1 MKAILVIDMPK
12 NCTECQLKYLDMGD
26 DAYFGGSAERCVID
40 GSEICLS
47 GRYDD
52 CPLKPLPTKIT
63 TATLSGQEQ
72 ERTELFTS
80 MALLK
85 TYADGWNDC
94 LKGIT
99 DD

>member
-1 MKAILVIDMPK
+1 MKAILVLEMPK
-12 NCTECQLKYLDMGD
+12 NCDECPLLSERTYFNGQCDVLGNYLDD
-26 DAYFGGSAERCVID
+26 IFNKRYER
-40 GSEICLS
+40 
-47 GRYDD
+47 

-63 TATLSGQEQ
+63 TATLSDQEQ

-94 LKGIT
+94 LEEIES
-99 DD
+99 D

>member
-1 MKAILVIDMPK
+1 MKALLVIDMPK
-12 NCTECQLKYLDMGD
+12 NCAECKLIHLQGLGESICNAVDWE
-26 DAYFGGSAERCVID
+26 ERP
-40 GSEICLS
+40 SW
-47 GRYDD
+47 

-63 TATLSGQEQ
+63 TATLSEREQ

>member
-1 MKAILVIDMPK
+1 MKAVLVIEEMPK
-12 NCTECQLKYLDMGD
+12 TCLDCPLNGYENVCNVTLEDNYDYLTEKP
-26 DAYFGGSAERCVID
+26 SW
-40 GSEICLS
+40 
-47 GRYDD
+47 

-63 TATLSGQEQ
+63 TATLSEREQ

-94 LKGIT
+94 LEEIQK
-99 DD
+99 